1 MPPVQHYQGEEGRR
15 YHELKRAIPDT
26 AIPWVARS
34 RARKFQP
41 FIKTTDV
48 VLEYGVGYG
57 WNLLGLQCAL
67 KLGCD
72 VSDFLRPGIE
82 KHGIQFVSLNE
93 SENSADVVICH
104 HTLEHVLNP
113 AETLEQISRIL
124 RPKGKLLLFVP
135 FEKERRYRFFNPA
148 EPNHHLYSWN
158 VQTLGN
164 LVTESRYSI
173 QSASTGRFGYD
184 RFAAKLALKLRLGE
198 PGFNTIR
205 SISHLLRPGLEVRIV
220 ASPKL

>member
-1 MPPVQHYQGEEGRR
+1 MPPIQHYQGEEGRR
-15 YHELKRAIPDT
+15 YHELKRAIPDA

-34 RARKFQP
+34 RARKLQP
-41 FIKTTDV
+41 FIKPSDV
-48 VLEYGVGYG
+48 VFEYGVGYG

-67 KLGCD
+67 KLGYD
-72 VSDFLRPGIE
+72 VSDFLKADLE
-82 KHGIQFVSLNE
+82 KHGIQFVSTSE

-113 AETLEQISRIL
+113 SETLEQIGRIL

-135 FEKERRYRFFNPA
+135 FEKERRYRSFDPA

-164 LVTESRYSI
+164 LATESHYSI
-173 QSASTGRFGYD
+173 QSASVGRFGYD

-205 SISHLLRPGLEVRIV
+205 SIAHLLRPGLEVRIV
-220 ASPKL
+220 ASPKV